1 MAERTPSKERKTM
14 KRAALA
20 LMASLA
26 ATAALAAPAQAS
38 QPIEFFNIVSTNT
51 EAGGHPDIRTSFTL
65 LGAGEPEVAKDIEA
79 RWPEGVFGNPQAVP
93 RCSNLDFALN
103 RCPSYSQVGWIG
115 VRGLYEGN
123 PLHVFGSAPLYDLE
137 PAGELDTARL
147 AFTVPEL
154 NIPIN
159 IPVRVRT
166 GSDYGLTLK
175 VTGITQQIPLRDA
188 QIEVWGFPAESDND
202 QLRFP
207 SGSPGDPPG
216 CPNQLVPSPACADLK
231 APVSAGIL
239 VKPLIDNPTLCTKD
253 PLPIELRVYSYQDPV
268 PSVAKEQYA
277 VTTKCSSQVFRP
289 VFNIG
294 LTTKE
299 ADAPS
304 GLDMQLIAQQVLGF
318 TNAPSQLRSSFVKLP
333 EGFSINPDAADGQ
346 LSCPDAAANFGNE
359 LPSHCPD
366 TSKIGTVE
374 VITPAL
380 TGPLKGGLFIGEPKP
395 GNQYRLFML
404 FDGFGI
410 HAKLA
415 PKVIPDP
422 ETGRLEISLTDL
434 PQVPF
439 EEFNLHLFASDRGL
453 IATPTRCTIYSTE
466 AEFIPWNDQVAPQTS
481 RPNVNITS
489 GPNGRECPGEIRPFS
504 PRLVGGTS
512 HPLAGA
518 YSNFHLRLDRDDGDQ
533 FLGDLNFT
541 MPPGLTANLRGIT
554 YCPDASIAAAAL
566 TLGRTEQAAPSCPAS
581 SQIGTT
587 NVAAGPGS
595 HPFHAV
601 GKMYLAGSFKGGP
614 LSVVAV
620 TPALAGPYDYGTVVV
635 RVAIEVDPTDAHVIA
650 VSDTVPSIIGG
661 VPIRM
666 RSIQVNIDKSSFMI
680 NPTSCNPASVA
691 SQGIGDQGTITDFS
705 SYFQA
710 VNCRTLPFK
719 PKTTMKQIGGRKA
732 VRRANNPG
740 LKLDMRTRGG
750 DANIKSVTVT
760 LPNAF
765 EIDQRHL
772 GNICSERE
780 LAATEC
786 AGRTQIGQATTTT
799 PLLDQPLAGPVYAVS
814 GSGGL
819 PRLAFILNGQ
829 VKLLPRAETTT
840 AKGGRL
846 KTTAPVVP
854 DAPIGHFSLKVFGGK
869 TGYLVNTRSLCASP
883 PMVTVEYTAQSGR
896 KLTEQVKT
904 KTTCGK
910 KKQQSKRRR

>member
-1 MAERTPSKERKTM
+1 
-14 KRAALA
+14 
-20 LMASLA
+20 
-26 ATAALAAPAQAS
+26 
-38 QPIEFFNIVSTNT
+38 
-51 EAGGHPDIRTSFTL
+51 
-65 LGAGEPEVAKDIEA
+65 
-79 RWPEGVFGNPQAVP
+79 
-93 RCSNLDFALN
+93 
-103 RCPSYSQVGWIG
+103 
-115 VRGLYEGN
+115 
-123 PLHVFGSAPLYDLE
+123 
-137 PAGELDTARL
+137 
-147 AFTVPEL
+147 
-154 NIPIN
+154 
-159 IPVRVRT
+159 
-166 GSDYGLTLK
+166 
-175 VTGITQQIPLRDA
+175 
-188 QIEVWGFPAESDND
+188 
-202 QLRFP
+202 
-207 SGSPGDPPG
+207 
-216 CPNQLVPSPACADLK
+216 
-231 APVSAGIL
+231 
-239 VKPLIDNPTLCTKD
+239 
-253 PLPIELRVYSYQDPV
+253 
-268 PSVAKEQYA
+268 
-277 VTTKCSSQVFRP
+277 
-289 VFNIG
+289 
-294 LTTKE
+294 
-299 ADAPS
+299 
-304 GLDMQLIAQQVLGF
+304 
-318 TNAPSQLRSSFVKLP
+318 
-333 EGFSINPDAADGQ
+333 
-346 LSCPDAAANFGNE
+346 
-359 LPSHCPD
+359 
-366 TSKIGTVE
+366 
-374 VITPAL
+374 
-380 TGPLKGGLFIGEPKP
+380 
-395 GNQYRLFML
+395 ML

-415 PKVIPDP
+415 PNVVPDP
-422 ETGRLEISLTDL
+422 ETGQLEISLTDL

-481 RPNVNITS
+481 RPNVNITT

-504 PRLVGGTS
+504 PRLVAGTS

-554 YCPDASIAAAAL
+554 YCPDSAIAAAAL
-566 TLGRTEQAAPSCPAS
+566 TLGRAQQAAPSCPAS

-601 GKMYLAGSFKGGP
+601 GKMYLAGPFKGGP

-635 RVAIEVDPTDAHVIA
+635 RVAIQVDPTDAHVIA

-661 VPIRM
+661 IPIRM
-666 RSIQVNIDKSSFMI
+666 RSIQVNIDKSNFMI

-710 VNCRTLPFK
+710 VNCRTLAFK
-719 PKTTMKQIGGRKA
+719 PKVTMKQLGGRKKT
-732 VRRANNPG
+732 RRATNPG
-740 LKLDMRTRGG
+740 LQLDLKTREG
-750 DANIKSVTVT
+750 DSNIRSITVT

-786 AGRTQIGQATTTT
+786 AGRTQIGEATTTT
-799 PLLDQPLAGPVYAVS
+799 PLLDQPISGPVYAVS

-819 PRLAFILNGQ
+819 PRLAFLLNGQ

-854 DAPIGHFSLKVFGGK
+854 DAPIGHFRLKVFGGSQ
-869 TGYLVNTRSLCASP
+869 GYLVNTRSLCGSP
-883 PMVTVEYTAQSGR
+883 PQVTVDYTAQSG
-896 KLTEQVKT
+896 KQLTEQVKT
-904 KTTCGK
+904 KTSCAK
-910 KKQQSKRRR
+910 KKKKRSKRHR